1 MYRYVTNETEDIAT
15 TFRYRYVQ
23 RTEQA
28 PAVLLLLSEQRS
40 AALLLC
46 TVRCLESGST
56 LACKT
61 MFATSVLESVMVLN
75 VAVIDCCCS
84 GRYCVAVL

>member
-46 TVRCLESGST
+46 TVRCLEAGST
-56 LACKT
+56 LACKNNV
-61 MFATSVLESVMVLN
+61 SVLEYVVVLN
-75 VAVIDCCCS
+75 VATGGIGVPMK
-84 GRYCVAVL
+84 AQ